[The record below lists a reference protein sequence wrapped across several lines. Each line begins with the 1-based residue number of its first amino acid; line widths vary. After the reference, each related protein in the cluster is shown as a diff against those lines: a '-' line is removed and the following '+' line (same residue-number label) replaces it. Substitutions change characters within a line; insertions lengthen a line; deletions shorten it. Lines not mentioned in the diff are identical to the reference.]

1 MLLIDRNERCLP
13 LKKWQTILN
22 QPDPR
27 QNWDPSPSHRVELKE
42 ISHRESDRK
51 STCSHDPKL
60 IHSKRLTAV
69 MDGRGKASCSI

>member
-27 QNWDPSPSHRVELKE
+27 QNWDPSPCRWVELKE